1 MHVALGATPP
11 CALHASAH
19 HDAEACMHARGPRGD
34 ASLCLACECSP
45 RRPTRRYDAHVNLG
59 ATLMDT
65 GEVQMAELA
74 FRRAVEAEP
83 GHVAVHSYLAKL
95 MRREQRL
102 PEAAR
107 HYKVAISLTPVDPAL
122 YFGLGTTLALEG
134 QLGRAA
140 ENLAVAIALAP
151 ANEHAYNQLG
161 VVRDEQ
167 QRPSEAVAAFDA
179 ALVLRPGWDK
189 ASQNREG
196 VMARKVSR

>member
-1 MHVALGATPP
+1 L
-11 CALHASAH
+11 
-19 HDAEACMHARGPRGD
+19 
-34 ASLCLACECSP
+34 
-45 RRPTRRYDAHVNLG
+45 
-59 ATLMDT
+59 
-65 GEVQMAELA
+65 EV
-74 FRRAVEAEP
+74 
-83 GHVAVHSYLAKL
+83 KL
-95 MRREQRL
+95 NFVKIFLQ
-102 PEAAR
+102 
-107 HYKVAISLTPVDPAL
+107 
-122 YFGLGTTLALEG
+122 
-134 QLGRAA
+134 RAA

>member
-1 MHVALGATPP
+1 MHVALGATLP
-11 CALHASAH
+11 CLLHASAH
-19 HDAEACMHARGPRGD
+19 HDA
-34 ASLCLACECSP
+34 SLSLACECSP
-45 RRPTRRYDAHVNLG
+45 RRQSPSRRYDAHVNLG
-59 ATLMDT
+59 ATLMGT
-65 GEVQMAELA
+65 GEIQMAEHA

-83 GHVAVHSYLAKL
+83 GHFSGHSYLAKL

-107 HYKVAISLTPVDPAL
+107 HYEVAISLTPVDPAL

-151 ANEHAYNQLG
+151 AHEHAYNQLG

-167 QRPSEAVAAFDA
+167 QRPSEAMAAFDA
-179 ALVLRPGWDK
+179 ALALRPGWNK
-189 ASQNREG
+189 ASENREG
-196 VMARKVSR
+196 VMARLNKSHS

>member
-19 HDAEACMHARGPRGD
+19 HDAD
-34 ASLCLACECSP
+34 
-45 RRPTRRYDAHVNLG
+45 RPPRRYDAHVNLG

-65 GEVQMAELA
+65 GEVQMAEHA

-151 ANEHAYNQLG
+151 ANEH
-161 VVRDEQ
+161 
-167 QRPSEAVAAFDA
+167 PSGRQSGHA
-179 ALVLRPGWDK
+179 
-189 ASQNREG
+189 
-196 VMARKVSR
+196 